1 MLYFQRKT
9 FYRKVNE
16 EVDLLSKFYWVWKV
30 TTQNKTA
37 VIYHELRLV
46 GLVRLGELGK

>member
-16 EVDLLSKFYWVWKV
+16 EVDLLSKFYWVWKI

-46 GLVRLGELGK
+46 GLVGLGKLGK